1 METIMAFTT
10 FLGRTRAQGLSG
22 ILEVIL
28 GDCDDRI
35 LADMGLLRDPANRL
49 MKAPAEDYD
58 FRDASKAA

>member
-1 METIMAFTT
+1 MAFTT

-49 MKAPAEDYD
+49 MRAPAEDFN
-58 FRDASKAA
+58 FRDAPRAA